1 MREIV
6 KYSGCFVCGDQ
17 NPIGLNVHFYADGE
31 EAVAE
36 CLADPQFQG
45 YKDIFHGGV
54 VSALLDEIM
63 AKAILAQEIYPLT
76 AEMTVRFKKAVPTGQ
91 RLFLRGR
98 ITSRRGRMF
107 EASGELTGIDGA
119 VFATATGKYIAASGT
134 MRGLLLG
141 SLETDAKS
149 ACHES

>member
-17 NPIGLNVHFYADGE
+17 NSNGLKVHFYADGE
-31 EAVAE
+31 EVVAE
-36 CLADPQFQG
+36 CTADARFQG
-45 YKDIFHGGV
+45 YKSIFHGGV

-76 AEMTVRFKKAVPTGQ
+76 AEMTVRFRKAVPTGQ
-91 RLFLRGR
+91 RLLLRGR

-107 EASGELTGIDGA
+107 ETAGELTDGDGE
-119 VFATATGKYIAASGT
+119 VFATATGKYIEASGT
-134 MRGLLLG
+134 MLEALQS
-141 SLETDAKS
+141 SLERPSDPA
-149 ACHES
+149 ES